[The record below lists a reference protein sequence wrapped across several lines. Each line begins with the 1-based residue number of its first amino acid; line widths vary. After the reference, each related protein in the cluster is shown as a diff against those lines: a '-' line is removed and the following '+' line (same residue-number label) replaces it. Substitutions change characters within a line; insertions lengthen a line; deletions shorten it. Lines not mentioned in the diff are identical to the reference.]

1 MMTRDDRVLTV
12 SSSGSLILA
21 KSRSTTSEFA
31 VFCISGCDDSRKNL
45 SNERSE
51 KEAAQKAAAVT
62 KARLDAANAK
72 KAKAVAREK
81 ADEQAAKEASQKQ
94 EKATKQSNKKAEQEA
109 ERAKKAA
116 IEHASGD
123 HLGESDSL
131 NKKGYGSKSKSGYGY
146 GSTSKNTSGY
156 GASNK
161 VTKIANKSAKP
172 RTPAKEMKGKADVKE
187 ASQKAT
193 AAATKA
199 RRDEKTAKAVAKA
212 NNSPTS
218 VAKIT
223 SPPPPPRSP
232 VKKGELAG
240 TPLGMK
246 CPTGAEPISNNPPL
260 HTISPTS
267 DRFYHLQVGR
277 AVPLA
282 NQRRHHN
289 RAQGLCALSDT
300 DVCTS

>member
-116 IEHASGD
+116 
-123 HLGESDSL
+123 
-131 NKKGYGSKSKSGYGY
+131 
-146 GSTSKNTSGY
+146 T
-156 GASNK
+156 
-161 VTKIANKSAKP
+161 
-172 RTPAKEMKGKADVKE
+172 AKEMKDKADVKE

-199 RRDEKTAKAVAKA
+199 RRDAANEKTGKAVAKA

>member
-1 MMTRDDRVLTV
+1 
-12 SSSGSLILA
+12 
-21 KSRSTTSEFA
+21 
-31 VFCISGCDDSRKNL
+31 L

-146 GSTSKNTSGY
+146 GSKSRSGYGYGSKSKSGYGYGSTSKNTSGY

-223 SPPPPPRSP
+223 SPPPPPHSP